1 VAGRGADA
9 LGKEVGEAMKKSAV
23 LFLLP
28 AIVIAIMVSLYA
40 IGHYRWLLAL
50 AISQCLSGV
59 LSNYLMIQYRDM
71 MEIAAERK
79 RLREKIYSYSWEA
92 NPAQDASKEPWR
104 SES

>member
-1 VAGRGADA
+1 
-9 LGKEVGEAMKKSAV
+9 MKKSAV

-59 LSNYLMIQYRDM
+59 LSNYLIWCDGGRNLHLLGRAGRPGFEGLRSRDPLF
-71 MEIAAERK
+71 RG
-79 RLREKIYSYSWEA
+79 SSTGT
-92 NPAQDASKEPWR
+92 
-104 SES
+104 